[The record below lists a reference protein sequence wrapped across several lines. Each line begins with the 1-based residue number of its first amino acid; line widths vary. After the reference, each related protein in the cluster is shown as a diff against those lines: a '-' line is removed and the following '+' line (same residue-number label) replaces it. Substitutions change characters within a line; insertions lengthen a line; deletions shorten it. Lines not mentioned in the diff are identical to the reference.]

1 MSILEEISSERE
13 YQNTQWG
20 VTFDDRNT
28 LNDWVTYICM
38 YSGKAADLA
47 NVPADQRMYLLK
59 TATLAVAA
67 LEAFDRNGG
76 FPPRHYDE
84 GAKNRTI
91 PENPNRSRD

>member
-1 MSILEEISSERE
+1 MSILDEIRAERE

-28 LNDWVTYICM
+28 LNDWSTFICM
-38 YSGKAADLA
+38 YSGRAADI
-47 NVPADQRMYLLK
+47 NSTPEDQRKYFLK

-76 FPPRHYDE
+76 FPSRHYDK
-84 GAKNRTI
+84 GAEDRTI